1 MSTEPREV
9 DPKDFQRITY
19 RGVGLAAFT
28 PYPKIKWRSSPGA
41 TSTAASA
48 GSARNKAQTS

>member
-28 PYPKIKWRSSPGA
+28 PYPKIKWRSSLG
-41 TSTAASA
+41 AASTSSSV
-48 GSARNKAQTS
+48 GSRSKAQTS